1 MQEQPIPQIKTLREQ
16 AGLSQTELAFLVGV
30 SVDTIANWENGRRG
44 LDWFERFIRLCTALR
59 CKPQD
64 LIEYRSQTQTI
75 VAPTASTD
83 SEQLMQQ
90 RLDELKQKLLG

>member
-1 MQEQPIPQIKTLREQ
+1 MQEQPIPQIKALREQ
-16 AGLSQTELAFLVGV
+16 VGLSQTELAFLVGV

-59 CKPQD
+59 CRPQD
-64 LIEYRSQTQTI
+64 LIEYPSQTQTI
-75 VAPTASTD
+75 VTHTD

-90 RLDELKQKLLG
+90 RLEELKQKLLD